1 MTTFSI
7 PEKIFLKIESLMCVL
22 RAHVNRTLYIY
33 IDISK
38 KRKKRK
44 KKKDQLYENKK
55 HIARAKK
62 VQINSSLEDTNPS

>member
-1 MTTFSI
+1 
-7 PEKIFLKIESLMCVL
+7 MCAF
-22 RAHVNRTLYIY
+22 RAHFNRTLYIY

>member
-1 MTTFSI
+1 MITFSI
-7 PEKIFLKIESLMCVL
+7 PEKIFLKIESLMCAL

-38 KRKKRK
+38 KRKKR